1 MTQRRKPPP
10 SFTAYHDASG
20 TESGGGMLCVAGVVS
35 TERKWR
41 RFEEDWNRELAR
53 FGVSAFHMRRFAHS
67 RGEYR
72 KWAGKYDLRAEF
84 LRSLI
89 GVTKR
94 GIHKAFATIIPADV
108 FEALSNVF
116 DFGTTSNSGAY
127 HVAAVWNMGQAERW
141 ISEKHRGRTVYHCLE
156 KGDKGQGALAAGE
169 RPFFQNMVTIL
180 PKRDPASGA
189 YIRQFEAADL
199 IAREY
204 RKYVF
209 DVATAEDRSLRL
221 SLGEIER
228 SIPVK
233 AEYLPLEWAA
243 DICASIF
250 PRRSDGS

>member
-1 MTQRRKPPP
+1 
-10 SFTAYHDASG
+10 
-20 TESGGGMLCVAGVVS
+20 MLCVAGVVS

-41 RFEEDWNRELAR
+41 RFEEDWNRELDR
-53 FGVSAFHMRRFAHS
+53 FGVSAFHMRNFAHS
-67 RGEYR
+67 RGEFR
-72 KWAGKYDLRAEF
+72 EWAGKPELRAEF
-84 LRSLI
+84 LQSLI

-108 FEALSNVF
+108 FAALSNVF
-116 DFGTTSNSGAY
+116 DFGTASHSGAY

-141 ISEKHRGRTVYHCLE
+141 IAEKHRGRTVCHFLE
-156 KGDKGQGALAAGE
+156 KGDTGQGALAAGE
-169 RPFFQNMVTIL
+169 RPFVQHVTIL

-189 YIRQFEAADL
+189 YIRPFEAADL
-199 IAREY
+199 IAWEY

-209 DVATAEDRSLRL
+209 DLATAEHRSLRQ
-221 SLGEIER
+221 SLREIER
-228 SIPVK
+228 TVPVK